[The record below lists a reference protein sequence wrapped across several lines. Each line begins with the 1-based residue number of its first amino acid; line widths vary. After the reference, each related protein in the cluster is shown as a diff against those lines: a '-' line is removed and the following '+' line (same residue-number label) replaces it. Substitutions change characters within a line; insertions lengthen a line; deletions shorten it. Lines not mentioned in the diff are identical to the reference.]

1 MCRTVNLPL
10 VAMNE
15 IQQTLD
21 VAKGISE
28 YGIMIIICAVFLV
41 LASALMIACFKWFK
55 SVIENIMND
64 YSDRLERLQETANK
78 SIEAMV
84 DISEGLI
91 SETQLRIKTISG
103 VFFDLATE
111 KVCRIIKKI
120 REENHIADK
129 DATKNKIHTL
139 LRNLYEDRNS
149 RFDNFHYHGKRLSE
163 YSNPEWI
170 DWVAKV
176 IEGEIYNEAGA
187 NNGRAYTNVK
197 AVYDNIK
204 LDFYHRITN
213 Q

>member
-78 SIEAMV
+78 STEAMV

-176 IEGEIYNEAGA
+176 IEGEIYNEAGT

>member
-1 MCRTVNLPL
+1 
-10 VAMNE
+10 MNE

-41 LASALMIACFKWFK
+41 LASALMIACFRWFK
-55 SVIENIMND
+55 SVIENILND
-64 YSDRLERLQETANK
+64 YSDKLTNLQELATKNG
-78 SIEAMV
+78 EAMI
-84 DISEGLI
+84 DIAEGLI
-91 SETQLRIKTISG
+91 PETQLRIKSISG
-103 VFFDLATE
+103 VFFDLAVE
-111 KVCRIIKKI
+111 KVCRLIKKI

-129 DATKNKIHTL
+129 ETTKTKIHTL
-139 LRNLYEDRNS
+139 LHNLYEDRNS
-149 RFDNFHYHGKRLSE
+149 RFDNFRYRGKRLSE

-170 DWVAKV
+170 EWVAKV
-176 IEGEIYNEAGA
+176 MESELYNETGA

-213 Q
+213 QL

>member
-1 MCRTVNLPL
+1 
-10 VAMNE
+10 MNE

-64 YSDRLERLQETANK
+64 YSDKLERLQETTTKNG
-78 SIEAMV
+78 EAMI
-84 DISEGLI
+84 DIAEGLI
-91 SETQLRIKTISG
+91 PETQLRIKSISG
-103 VFFDLATE
+103 VFFDLAVE
-111 KVCRIIKKI
+111 KVCRLIKKI

-129 DATKNKIHTL
+129 EATKTKIHTL
-139 LRNLYEDRNS
+139 LHNLYEDRNS
-149 RFDNFHYHGKRLSE
+149 RFDNFRYRGKRLSE

-170 DWVAKV
+170 EWVAQV
-176 IEGEIYNEAGA
+176 VESELYNEAGT

>member
-1 MCRTVNLPL
+1 
-10 VAMNE
+10 MNE

-78 SIEAMV
+78 STEAML

-139 LRNLYEDRNS
+139 LHNLYEDRNS

-176 IEGEIYNEAGA
+176 IEGEIYNKDGA

-204 LDFYHRITN
+204 LDFYHRMTN